1 MKFWQSIFLEDIG
14 RKVVALGI
22 ALLVWSRVSMSIE
35 SEHLLPFK
43 IVTTAGTPE
52 NHQIQIR
59 VPDGWL
65 LVDPKE
71 NDFLNL
77 NFFGNES
84 DFQNFIS
91 AQCAATVEA
100 VINESGNASTS
111 FDRKVTELQ
120 WLRAPQAQ
128 ALLSKAKDNKVITF
142 KFAKHEYTDYILK
155 HENVQIEGDP
165 VEGYRVKNEEM
176 TFSPNAVEIHGPF
189 GENGVNDSVAKLEAT
204 VELFKPIAIPTGT
217 SQNLIRVLEL
227 SDYAKNSGMWME
239 PATVTIE
246 LPITAAA
253 SEPVEWRPQK
263 PEAIGTAPNEET
275 WTITQWDRGQWM
287 ATYTPTE
294 GLEDFVLTPL
304 WLEDNVKL
312 VVHLDQIRA
321 GGVTVWN
328 LLVDWIITDPTIIEN
343 IGDLTKLKQ
352 AIRIYPARGID
363 ERDARTVEMTKQE

>member
-111 FDRKVTELQ
+111 FDRKVTE
-120 WLRAPQAQ
+120 
-128 ALLSKAKDNKVITF
+128 
-142 KFAKHEYTDYILK
+142 
-155 HENVQIEGDP
+155 
-165 VEGYRVKNEEM
+165 
-176 TFSPNAVEIHGPF
+176 
-189 GENGVNDSVAKLEAT
+189 
-204 VELFKPIAIPTGT
+204 
-217 SQNLIRVLEL
+217 
-227 SDYAKNSGMWME
+227 
-239 PATVTIE
+239 
-246 LPITAAA
+246 
-253 SEPVEWRPQK
+253 
-263 PEAIGTAPNEET
+263 
-275 WTITQWDRGQWM
+275 
-287 ATYTPTE
+287 
-294 GLEDFVLTPL
+294 
-304 WLEDNVKL
+304 
-312 VVHLDQIRA
+312 
-321 GGVTVWN
+321 
-328 LLVDWIITDPTIIEN
+328 
-343 IGDLTKLKQ
+343 
-352 AIRIYPARGID
+352 
-363 ERDARTVEMTKQE
+363 